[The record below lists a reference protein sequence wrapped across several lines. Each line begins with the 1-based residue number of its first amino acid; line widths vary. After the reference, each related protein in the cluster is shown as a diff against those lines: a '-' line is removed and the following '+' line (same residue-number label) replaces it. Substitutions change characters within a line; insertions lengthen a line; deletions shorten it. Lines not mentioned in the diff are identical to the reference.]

1 MFRIIILSFLCLFCI
16 EGFHAQMDISSS
28 LLKLEQEIYTS
39 ESDSI
44 SNDLIVQKIGL
55 YLKNGDHSN
64 SVLQEFKRLN
74 FTNVDSLERS
84 RLFWN
89 ATLIAY
95 FNEDVFHALYY
106 FEHYEKNSKDTTV
119 EKEILKILIYANYNS
134 AYSLELV
141 KDLTLKSS
149 NFQCLE
155 CLAEVRNYEMK
166 HKLFK
171 QKIAYFIPGMGLLL
185 NGNGLKG
192 ATSILLNAST
202 AIAIRWM
209 FLNTVYFNMIGWG
222 SNLLVKFY
230 IGNIN
235 LTSKMTTSKEE
246 KIRSKKSIDCSNV
259 VFNLLEAFPLEYR

>member
-1 MFRIIILSFLCLFCI
+1 MFRSIILSFLCLFCI

-28 LLKLEQEIYTS
+28 LLKLEQEIYIS

-44 SNDLIVQKIGL
+44 SNDLIIQKIGL
-55 YLKNGDHSN
+55 YLKNGDHSK

-74 FTNVDSLERS
+74 FTIVDSLDRS

-95 FNEDVFHALYY
+95 FNDDVFHALHY
-106 FEHYEKNSKDTTV
+106 FEQYEKISDDSTV
-119 EKEILKILIYANYNS
+119 EKDLLKVLIYSNYNS
-134 AYSLELV
+134 EYSSELV
-141 KDLTLKSS
+141 KELALKSS

-155 CLAEVRNYEMK
+155 CLTEVRNYEMK
-166 HKLFK
+166 HKLIK

-185 NGNGLKG
+185 NGNGIKG

-202 AIAIRWM
+202 VIAIRWM
-209 FLNTVYFNMIGWG
+209 FLNSVYLNMIGWG
-222 SNLLVKFY
+222 SNMLVKFY

-235 LTSKMTTSKEE
+235 LTSKMTISKE
-246 KIRSKKSIDCSNV
+246 KRIRNKKSIDCSNV